1 MFSSLKVKNFRVYWF
16 GMLIS
21 LVGTWIQVTA
31 QSWLVFQLTNSVFLL
46 GLVAFL
52 GSAPIFLLSL
62 FGGVVADRVDKKKI
76 LLCTQCAFML
86 LAFALAILTQF
97 KLITPL
103 QIMAIAVLNGV
114 VMSFDAPSRQ
124 SVVVELVGKDN
135 LLNAIALS
143 SAAFNS
149 SRMIGPALAGIFI
162 ATIGMSGCFYLN
174 AISFLAPI
182 IALLMIKINAGSAKR
197 ENKGVLVHDL
207 MEGLRFISSHRIM
220 LILVLMVGITSFFG
234 VSYATFMP
242 VFANDILKVGAKG
255 LGMLMSVTG
264 VGALIAA
271 LGLARLGDF
280 KHKGRLLILSAM
292 VFSVSLVLFAS
303 SRSYLLSLAAL
314 MLLGWASITAISLIN
329 TVLQQL
335 VPDEFR
341 GRLMSVY
348 MFTFAGFMPFGNL
361 LAGAL
366 AYSWGVPLTVMLSGI
381 ICTAF
386 FVAIT
391 IFYPEIKNI

>member
-1 MFSSLKVKNFRVYWF
+1 MFSSLKVKNYRVYWF

-62 FGGVVADRVDKKKI
+62 IGGVVADRVDKKKI

-97 KLITPL
+97 KLITPW

-114 VMSFDAPSRQ
+114 VMAFDAPSRQ
-124 SVVVELVGKDN
+124 SVVVELVGKEN

-182 IALLMIKINAGSAKR
+182 IALLMIKIDGGSAKR

-207 MEGLRFISSHRIM
+207 MEGLRFILGHRIM
-220 LILVLMVGITSFFG
+220 LILVFMVGITSFFG

-255 LGMLMSVTG
+255 LGVLMSVTG

-280 KHKGRLLILSAM
+280 RHKGRLLIISAM
-292 VFSVSLVLFAS
+292 VFSISLVLFAS

-366 AYSWGVPLTVMLSGI
+366 AHSLGVPLTVMFSGI
-381 ICTAF
+381 ICTLF